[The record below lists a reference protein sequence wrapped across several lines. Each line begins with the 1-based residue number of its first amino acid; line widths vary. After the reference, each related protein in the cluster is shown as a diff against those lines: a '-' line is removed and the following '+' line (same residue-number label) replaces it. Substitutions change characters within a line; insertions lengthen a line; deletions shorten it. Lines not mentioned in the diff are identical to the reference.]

1 MNRQVSDTIIVDGKS
16 FRLYSTPFE
25 GYLERGDPRPV
36 FAAFNTAIWRG
47 YVARWEVFDSRL
59 FLTGLFGRGRMLPS
73 HLIAKL
79 PTNPFERAGH
89 GAKCLRLADLF
100 PEQAPLV
107 FAEWV
112 TERLLVPT
120 GPRVDYVGFQSLHA
134 TYRTV
139 DVVAGTVTS
148 KRDWDGLEWA
158 RERGRVRHER
168 NSPTSEPEEAHEE
181 QGDYSRDQEDEAES
195 EGFGSEHPLDSLG
208 PQTLISLS
216 AQIEELRRPCG
227 QTPGHVSAT
236 D

>member
-16 FRLYSTPFE
+16 FRLYSNPLE

-59 FLTGLFGRGRMLPS
+59 FLTGLFGRGRMVPS

-89 GAKCLRLADLF
+89 GVKFLRVADLF

-134 TYRTV
+134 TYRTI
-139 DVVAGTVTS
+139 DVVEGTIPQS
-148 KRDWDGLEWA
+148 AIGMASSGLA
-158 RERGRVRHER
+158 RGAEFGA
-168 NSPTSEPEEAHEE
+168 SE
-181 QGDYSRDQEDEAES
+181 
-195 EGFGSEHPLDSLG
+195 
-208 PQTLISLS
+208 I
-216 AQIEELRRPCG
+216 RRPVIRKTHTRSREITG
-227 QTPGHVSAT
+227 GIRKTSRSPKASVPSILWTASVHRH
-236 D
+236 

>member
-47 YVARWEVFDSRL
+47 YVARWEVFDGCL
-59 FLTGLFGRGRMLPS
+59 FLTGLFGRGRMVPS
-73 HLIAKL
+73 HVITKL

-89 GAKCLRLADLF
+89 GTKSLRLADLF

-112 TERLLVPT
+112 TQRLLVPT

-134 TYRTV
+134 TYRTI
-139 DVVAGTVTS
+139 DVVEGTITS
-148 KRDWDGLEWA
+148 KRDWDGREWA
-158 RERGRVRHER
+158 REKGRVWRER
-168 NSPTSEPEEAHEE
+168 NPATGDSEERHTRSSEITGGIRKTSRSPKASVPSILWTALVHR
-181 QGDYSRDQEDEAES
+181 Q
-195 EGFGSEHPLDSLG
+195 
-208 PQTLISLS
+208 
-216 AQIEELRRPCG
+216 
-227 QTPGHVSAT
+227 
-236 D
+236 